1 MAEEERFDKHLAD
14 AYDHMLDQLSEIF
27 TQDGIFDAVEKSA
40 EKASD
45 LVELSREEVDKVAD
59 YLRRDLHDAATCMA
73 ESGRQLGDWLHFDLT
88 LVEKEVMAHFATAVD
103 RTKLE
108 LDQLNYDLEA
118 ALHYK
123 TGQITGIG
131 TLACESCGH
140 TLNFHKTG
148 HIPPCPKCHSTQFVR
163 SSEDDEG

>member
-27 TQDGIFDAVEKSA
+27 TQDGMFDAVEKSA
-40 EKASD
+40 EKASE

-59 YLRRDLHDAATCMA
+59 YLRRDLHDAATFMA
-73 ESGRQLGDWLHFDLT
+73 ESGRQLGDWLHFDMA
-88 LVEKEVMAHFATAVD
+88 LVEKEVIARFANAAD

-131 TLACESCGH
+131 TLECESCGH
-140 TLNFHKTG
+140 TLHFHKTG
-148 HIPPCPKCHSTQFVR
+148 RIPPCPKCYATQFVR
-163 SSEDDEG
+163 ATNEEES